1 MSLNMSLPRI
11 LLVVATCALPSVAAA
26 ATKVCLIDST
36 NEVIY
41 QFAKLKPPKKPN
53 TAVAVSGLAF
63 SATSV
68 NSLPVSGTL
77 VRDGATGDVLLGL
90 TRFFQS
96 CLVTA
101 VLDDALS
108 GTVSYDCNLDGAN
121 DGSYSIAPGACPP

>member
-1 MSLNMSLPRI
+1 MSSFRLLFVLVI
-11 LLVVATCALPSVAAA
+11 LGASTA
-26 ATKVCLIDST
+26 ATAAPKVCLVDDA
-36 NEVIY
+36 NDVIY

-63 SATSV
+63 TATST
-68 NSLPVSGTL
+68 NSLPFSGTL
-77 VRDGATGDVLLGL
+77 VRDLNTGDLFLGL

-108 GTVSYDCNLDGAN
+108 GTVSYDCNFDGAN
-121 DGSYSIAPGACPP
+121 DGSYPIAPGECPF

>member
-1 MSLNMSLPRI
+1 MRSFRI
-11 LLVVATCALPSVAAA
+11 PFVLAIVGLSTAASA
-26 ATKVCLIDST
+26 APKVCLVDST
-36 NEVIY
+36 SEVIY

-63 SATSV
+63 TATSA
-68 NSLPVSGTL
+68 NSLPISGTL
-77 VRDGATGDVLLGL
+77 VRDLGTGNLYLGL

-101 VLDDALS
+101 VLDDALT

-121 DGSYSIAPGACPP
+121 DGSYPIARGECPF

>member
-1 MSLNMSLPRI
+1 MSSR
-11 LLVVATCALPSVAAA
+11 LLSVPVIVGLSTAASA
-26 ATKVCLIDST
+26 APKVCLVDST
-36 NEVIY
+36 SEVVY

-63 SATSV
+63 TATSA
-68 NSLPVSGTL
+68 NALPVSGTL
-77 VRDGATGDVLLGL
+77 VRDQNTGDLFLGL

-108 GTVSYDCNLDGAN
+108 GTVSYDCNFDGAN
-121 DGSYSIAPGACPP
+121 DVSYPIARGECPF